1 MIEIDFITLEDG
13 LEYAIV
19 DEIVINNIKYLYLVE
34 ENSNKVELRK
44 LNDNEDLIKVEN
56 KQEYDKALIEFA
68 KIHKNDLAS
77 K

>member
-19 DEIVINNIKYLYLVE
+19 DEIVINSVKYLYLVE

-44 LNDNEDLIKVEN
+44 LNDNEDLIKVTKKE
-56 KQEYDKALIEFA
+56 EYDKALIEFA